1 MNLSNRWFY
10 SIVDVLMDVVIFRK
24 KLEKTG
30 ELEIDF
36 EHSEEDEKKLT
47 DRYNYKMNL
56 VNAWMLYL

>member
-56 VNAWMLYL
+56 VNA